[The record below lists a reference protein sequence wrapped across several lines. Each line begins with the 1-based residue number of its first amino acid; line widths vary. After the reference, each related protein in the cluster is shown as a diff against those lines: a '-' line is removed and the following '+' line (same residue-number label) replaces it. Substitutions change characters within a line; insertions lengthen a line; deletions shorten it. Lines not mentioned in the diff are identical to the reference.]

1 MGLLKNAGW
10 LFLEVFK
17 ADCVSLGD
25 KNSRVGRSSVVK
37 CIFTIF
43 LRKSKIFIVNHKPG
57 LVLHPLHNMEE
68 TSLIK
73 H

>member
-25 KNSRVGRSSVVK
+25 KNSRVRRSSVVK

-43 LRKSKIFIVNHKPG
+43 
-57 LVLHPLHNMEE
+57 
-68 TSLIK
+68 
-73 H
+73 